1 MLPRTGWGICIVLW
15 FLSSAAWAQTGTRVQ
30 KDIPVLFKADQLRN
44 EQRLGLVVAT
54 GNVELSQGD
63 RTLLADSVTYNRRE
77 DTVMATGNVS
87 LLEPSGEVIFAD
99 RVNLTGDLRNGVIE
113 NMRIRLSENARI
125 AAADALRIGGQKT
138 EFRKAVYSP
147 CKLCEKDPSRAPIWQ
162 VKAYRVEH
170 DQKSK
175 KVSYRDAFLE
185 LHGIPVFYTPY
196 LSHPDPTVERRTGFL
211 IPSYGNHSDLGFLVK
226 TPFYIDIAPNM
237 DGTITPTF
245 TTNEGIVGAGE
256 FRHRLSNTDYVL
268 SGSLAHGSNDSGNDD
283 NIRGHIKGDLQ
294 YEFDRTWRGG
304 TNVFLVTDDTYLRR
318 YNFESKNT
326 LENRLYA
333 EGFGGKNFASA
344 NAYYFRGLRAGD
356 DPGDTPIVLPK
367 LDFNYVGEPG
377 PFGGQWQVDANLLGL
392 MRTDG
397 TNTRRASALTKW
409 ELPYTADSGEIYR
422 VFASLQTDA
431 YQVNDVVDPDNTLNT
446 KSGFTGRIFPQA
458 GLDWRLPLARTDS
471 HFTQVVEPLVSFIV
485 SPGGQNREL
494 IPNEDSLSFEFDDT
508 NLFSENRFTGIDRV
522 EGGTRINYG
531 LSSGIFG
538 VNGGSSSF
546 FIGQSYRLDESD
558 IFGKD
563 TGLDEHFSDI
573 VGRVRITLSEYI
585 NALYRFRLDKD
596 DFSSSSNE
604 LRSSVGRN
612 SFRLDVNYLSI
623 DQQEIEDALDPEDK
637 FGNREQISLGLSSRL
652 FDFYQLGINTRRDLT
667 SGGGTLRH
675 GAFFRYADECF
686 EFGLDYSRT
695 FTRNRDV
702 QPTDTIMFQV
712 IFRTLG
718 EVATSTGVN

>member
-1 MLPRTGWGICIVLW
+1 MLRRTGSGICIVLW
-15 FLSSAAWAQTGTRVQ
+15 FLSSAAWAQTGTQVQ
-30 KDIPVLFKADQLRN
+30 KDVPVLFKADQLRN
-44 EQRLGLVVAT
+44 EQHLGLVVAT
-54 GNVELSQGD
+54 GNVELSQGA

-87 LLEPSGEVIFAD
+87 LLEPTGEVIFAD
-99 RVNLTGDLRNGVIE
+99 RVNLTGDLRNGLIE
-113 NMRIRLSENARI
+113 NMRLRLSEDARI
-125 AAADALRIGGQKT
+125 AAAGARRISGQKT

-147 CKLCEKDPSRAPIWQ
+147 CKLCEKDHSRAPIWQ

-185 LHGIPVFYTPY
+185 FHGIPVFYTPY
-196 LSHPDPTVERRTGFL
+196 LSHPDPTVDRRTGFL
-211 IPSYGNHSDLGFLVK
+211 VPSYGNDSDQGFLVK

-237 DGTITPTF
+237 DATVTPTF
-245 TTNEGIVGAGE
+245 TTGEGVIGAGE

-268 SGSLAHGSNDSGNDD
+268 SGSLTHGSDGSIDDD

-294 YEFDRTWRGG
+294 HKFDLTWRGG
-304 TNVFLVTDDTYLRR
+304 TNIFLVTDDTYLRR

-333 EGFGGKNFASA
+333 EGFGGRGFASA
-344 NAYYFRGLRAGD
+344 NAYYFRGLRADD

-367 LDFNYVGEPG
+367 LDFNYVGEPAS
-377 PFGGQWQVDANLLGL
+377 FGGQWQVDANFLGL
-392 MRTDG
+392 TRTDG

-409 ELPYTADSGEIYR
+409 ELPYTTASGEIYR

-458 GLDWRLPLARTDS
+458 GLDWRLPLALTNGR
-471 HFTQVVEPLVSFIV
+471 FTHVVEPIVSFIV
-485 SPGGQNREL
+485 APGGQNREL

-522 EGGTRINYG
+522 EGGPRITYG
-531 LSSGIFG
+531 LNSGIFG
-538 VNGGSSSF
+538 LNSGSSSF

-558 IFGKD
+558 DFGTD

-573 VGRVRITLSEYI
+573 VGRVRITPSRYI

-596 DFSSSSNE
+596 DFSSSRNE
-604 LRSSVGRN
+604 LEGSVGTD
-612 SFRLDVNYLSI
+612 SLRLDVNYLSI
-623 DQQEIEDALDPEDK
+623 DQQEIDDALDPDDK
-637 FGNREQISLGLSSRL
+637 FRDREEISLGLSSRL
-652 FDFYQLGINTRRDLT
+652 FDFYQFGINSHHDLT
-667 SGGGTLRH
+667 TGGGTLRH
-675 GAFFRYADECF
+675 GAFFRYADDCF
-686 EFGLDYSRT
+686 EFGVDYSRT
-695 FTRNRDV
+695 FTRDRDV
-702 QPTDTIMFQV
+702 QPTDMIMFRV
-712 IFRTLG
+712 VFRTLG
-718 EVATSTGVN
+718 EVVTSTGVN